1 VKVKIIVLAMAVT
14 AVLAMALAREEQ
26 RPAQDAEQAS
36 QNAQEQLPAATPSQ
50 ESERE
55 RLPARLAGEFT
66 PLAPPEIAK
75 GPVPRMP
82 DGHPDLSGPW
92 VGGGSNQDIERNGGL
107 KPGELPLLP
116 WAKQLRDSRKEEDE
130 PYLYCTPMS
139 VPRTNPYPWRVVQS
153 VTASGTGTIYVIHE
167 NGDAGAVRKIFMDGR
182 THPPAD
188 DLLPTW
194 WGHSIGRWE
203 GDTLVIDTVGYNDK
217 FWFDSRG
224 TPHTTQLHTIE
235 RWTRT
240 SYGTLINEFTLDD
253 PGALE
258 HPVQL
263 KFEAHASPPG
273 TELMEFVCTEN
284 NQYGIAAEIPNVYR
298 EKGYG
303 LEVQPPSPPQKRGG
317 TR

>member
-1 VKVKIIVLAMAVT
+1 M
-14 AVLAMALAREEQ
+14 MALVAVVALTMTLMAQ
-26 RPAQDAEQAS
+26 QQPAQQ
-36 QNAQEQLPAATPSQ
+36 QR
-50 ESERE
+50 ESD
-55 RLPARLAGEFT
+55 RLPARLSGEFT
-66 PLAPPEIAK
+66 PLARPEIAN

-92 VGGGSNQDIERNGGL
+92 VGGGSNQDIEKDGGL
-107 KPGELPLLP
+107 KPGELPLLA

-139 VPRTNPYPWRVVQS
+139 VPRVNPYPWRFVQT
-153 VTASGTGTIYVIHE
+153 VTAQGTATSTIYVIHE
-167 NGDAGAVRKIFMDGR
+167 NGDAGGVRKIFMDGR
-182 THPPAD
+182 KHPSAD

-194 WGHSIGRWE
+194 WGHSIGRWD

-240 SYGTLINEFTLDD
+240 NYGTLINEFTLDD

-273 TELMEFVCTEN
+273 TELMEFICTEN
-284 NQYGIAAEIPNVYR
+284 NQYGVAADISNAYR
-298 EKGYG
+298 DKGYG
-303 LEVQPPSPPQKRGG
+303 LQVQPPAPK
-317 TR
+317 

>member
-1 VKVKIIVLAMAVT
+1 MRHIGIVF
-14 AVLAMALAREEQ
+14 VLVVAFATTLSAQAQQSEQ
-26 RPAQDAEQAS
+26 
-36 QNAQEQLPAATPSQ
+36 
-50 ESERE
+50 E
-55 RLPARLAGEFT
+55 RLPARLSGEFT
-66 PLAPPEIAK
+66 PLATPDIASR
-75 GPVPRMP
+75 PVPRMP

-92 VGGGSNQDIERNGGL
+92 VGGGSNQDIERDGGL

-116 WAKQLRDSRKEEDE
+116 WAKQLRESRKEENE

-139 VPRTNPYPWRVVQS
+139 VPRVNPYPWRFVQS
-153 VTASGTGTIYVIHE
+153 VTADGLGTIYVLHE

-182 THPPAD
+182 KHPPAD

-235 RWTRT
+235 RYTRT
-240 SYGTLINEFTLDD
+240 NYGTLINDFTLDD

-263 KFEAHASPPG
+263 KFTAHAAPPG
-273 TELMEFVCTEN
+273 SELMEFVCNEN
-284 NQYGIAAEIPNVYR
+284 NQYGVAADIPNVYR

-303 LEVQPPSPPQKRGG
+303 LEVEPPPPARK
-317 TR
+317 